1 MCQAKTAVDM
11 LKQHKSLTKGEIIM
25 VFEKVIEDQKA
36 TNQSIREIKDDV
48 ATMKLDIAVVKTE
61 FSEMKDLL
69 VRALK
74 KPTLWDRIP
83 ILKELPLPAWVFLII
98 VACAIASL
106 LGADLSFMSSW
117 LKFGG
122 Q

>member
-36 TNQSIREIKDDV
+36 TNQSILEIKDDV

-69 VRALK
+69 VKALK

-98 VACAIASL
+98 VSCAIASL